1 MLIEKADMLD
11 ALLGN
16 FAGMD
21 LLTDAAEGNCVVL
34 GYVTGWLDALG
45 TLIDAEKKKQDER
58 KALLERLKQSGARVN
73 AKGFWDTA
81 EEIEEDLEAM
91 IARDAECNACRKCV
105 GTGICVKMD
114 GGGDDATDHV

>member
-21 LLTDAAEGNCVVL
+21 LLSDAVGEGSITL
-34 GYVTGWLDALG
+34 GYVTGWLDAIG

-58 KALLERLKQSGARVN
+58 KALLERLKQSCARTN
-73 AKGFWDTA
+73 AEGFCDTD
-81 EEIEEDLEAM
+81 EEIEEDLEK
-91 IARDAECNACRKCV
+91 IAAPDAECEACRKCV
-105 GTGICVKMD
+105 GTGVCVKD
-114 GGGDDATDHV
+114 TEVDDE

>member
-21 LLTDAAEGNCVVL
+21 LLSDAVGEGSITL
-34 GYVTGWLDALG
+34 GYVTGWLDAIG

-58 KALLERLKQSGARVN
+58 KALLEQLKQSCARTN
-73 AKGFWDTA
+73 TEGFCDTD
-81 EEIEEDLEAM
+81 EQIEEDLEAM
-91 IARDAECNACRKCV
+91 IARDAECEACRKCV
-105 GTGICVKMD
+105 GTGVCVKD
-114 GGGDDATDHV
+114 TEVDDE

>member
-1 MLIEKADMLD
+1 MLIDKADMLD

-21 LLTDAAEGNCVVL
+21 LLSDAVGEGSITL
-34 GYVTGWLDALG
+34 GYVTGWLDAIG

-58 KALLERLKQSGARVN
+58 KALLEQLKQSCARTN
-73 AKGFWDTA
+73 ADGFCDTA
-81 EEIEEDLEAM
+81 EQIEEDLEAM

-105 GTGICVKMD
+105 GTGVCVKD
-114 GGGDDATDHV
+114 TEVDEE